1 MTATRSIFAFSALLG
16 IAGFVVA
23 LSALP
28 VDHAPARA
36 ARERVRSVP
45 TIEEATARIRSAL
58 AQGRPERAFN
68 IANRASEIY
77 PEEAE
82 AWFWKVITSV
92 RLGTPSEA
100 AGAGEQLRTLITANP
115 PPLHLAAQ
123 SRREYRL
130 GWAMTGLGDHDT
142 ARAHF
147 LLAAELYQQGGQDTV
162 SRPLW
167 LFNLACYLSMG
178 GQTDQ
183 AARAFADAVEA
194 GYSDGDGW
202 WSVDPDLE
210 PIRQH
215 PVFLQGVAAM
225 AERQRAQDTAFDPD
239 FPDQDPAPDTLPPD

>member
-1 MTATRSIFAFSALLG
+1 MAGTRTILAFSALLG
-16 IAGFVVA
+16 IGGFVVA

-36 ARERVRSVP
+36 ARERVRAVP
-45 TIEEATARIRSAL
+45 TLEDAVARIRFAL
-58 AQGRPERAFN
+58 SQGRPERALN
-68 IANRASEIY
+68 IANRATELY
-77 PEEAE
+77 PQEPDV
-82 AWFWKVITSV
+82 WLWKIITSV
-92 RLGTPSEA
+92 RLGSPAEA
-100 AGAGEQLRTLITANP
+100 AAAGEQLRTLITANP

-147 LLAAELYQQGGQDTV
+147 LLAAEFYQQGGQDTA

-167 LFNLACYLSMG
+167 LFNLACYLAMG
-178 GQTDQ
+178 GQADQ
-183 AARAFADAVEA
+183 AAQAFADAVDA

-202 WSVDPDLE
+202 WSVDPDLD
-210 PIRQH
+210 PIRHH

-225 AERQRAQDTAFDPD
+225 AERQRAE
-239 FPDQDPAPDTLPPD
+239 DPAQNPPPDTLPPD